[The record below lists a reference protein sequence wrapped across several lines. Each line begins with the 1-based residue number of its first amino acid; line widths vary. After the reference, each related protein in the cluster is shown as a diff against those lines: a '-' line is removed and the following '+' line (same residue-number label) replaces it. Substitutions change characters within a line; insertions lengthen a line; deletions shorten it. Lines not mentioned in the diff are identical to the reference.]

1 MNWVVLATGFI
12 ILIGFL
18 VGVFR
23 GAVRIAVSLLT
34 TIVTLILVVILTPYA
49 SQAIMKLTPL
59 DDMIQEQVSSA
70 IISAATAGAATEE
83 EGVLTEDGVRGV
95 LGAAGISE
103 EDLASYGIKIE
114 DIVNGKVSGDDLA
127 QYGISRNI
135 LDGLKDRGAVQEVI
149 ENVEIPRD
157 MQMSAIE
164 ASELPE
170 VFKSLLSTNN
180 NNEIYKELGV
190 ENFVQ
195 YVGSFLAKLLIN
207 IVAFLCVFLLVTIV
221 MRAIIFALDIVS
233 ELPVFGFLD
242 RLAGGAVG
250 VLCALVIVWIM
261 FIVITLLYVASIGTD
276 FYEMIQ
282 ANTLTKLL
290 YEYNPIMKLATRI

>member
-135 LDGLKDRGAVQEVI
+135 LDGLKDRGAVQEGI

>member
-1 MNWVVLATGFI
+1 MNWVVVAAGFI

-18 VGVFR
+18 VGVYR
-23 GAVRIAVSLLT
+23 GAIRIAVSLLT
-34 TIVTLILVVILTPYA
+34 TIVTLVLVTLLTPYA
-49 SQAIMKLTPL
+49 AKAIMKLTPL

-70 IISAATAGAATEE
+70 IISSATSGTAGE
-83 EGVLTEDGVRGV
+83 EGGMLTEDGVRGV

-103 EDLASYGIKIE
+103 EDLASYGIKLE
-114 DIVNGKVSGDDLA
+114 DIVNGKINGDDLA

-135 LDGLKDRGAVQEVI
+135 LDGLKDSGTVKDVI

-180 NNEIYKELGV
+180 NSEIYEELGV

-207 IVAFLCVFLLVTIV
+207 IVAFLCVFLLVTIIL
-221 MRAIIFALDIVS
+221 RAIIFALDVVS

-242 RLAGGAVG
+242 RIAGGAVG
-250 VLCALVIVWIM
+250 ILCALVIVWIL
-261 FIVITLLYVASIGTD
+261 FIIITLLYVASIGTD

-282 ANTLTKLL
+282 ASKIMSIL
-290 YEYNPIMKLATRI
+290 YEYNPIMKLAARI

>member
-18 VGVFR
+18 IGVFR

-70 IISAATAGAATEE
+70 IIGAATSGAVSEE
-83 EGVLTEDGVRGV
+83 NGVLTQDGVRGV

-103 EDLASYGIKIE
+103 EDLGSYGIKIE
-114 DIVNGKVSGDDLA
+114 DIVNGKVTGDDLA

-135 LDGLKDRGAVQEVI
+135 LDGLKDRGTVQEVI

-190 ENFVQ
+190 GNFVQ

-221 MRAIIFALDIVS
+221 LRAIIFALDIVS
-233 ELPVFGFLD
+233 ELPVFGLLD

-250 VLCALVIVWIM
+250 VLCSLVIVWIM

-282 ANTLTKLL
+282 ASTLTKLL